1 MREGHVGVCTVSV
14 VCARVCTV
22 MAGHT
27 KVCRVK
33 EGHVGVYTKERA
45 M

>member
-1 MREGHVGVCTVSV
+1 MREGRLVVCTVSM
-14 VCARVCTV
+14 VCVRVCTV
-22 MAGHT
+22 VAGHA

-33 EGHVGVYTKERA
+33 EGHVGVHTKERA

>member
-1 MREGHVGVCTVSV
+1 MRVGRLGVCTVSV
-14 VCARVCTV
+14 VCVRICTFMV
-22 MAGHT
+22 GHA

-33 EGHVGVYTKERA
+33 EGHVGVYTEERA

>member
-1 MREGHVGVCTVSV
+1 MREGRLGVCTVSV
-14 VCARVCTV
+14 VCVRVCTV
-22 MAGHT
+22 VAGHA

-33 EGHVGVYTKERA
+33 EGHVGVHTKERA